1 MKKQLN
7 LATDKLIKKFDNQ
20 LRDILSADIRSA
32 KFARTKVLND
42 LGFSQ
47 PMAS

>member
-1 MKKQLN
+1 MKKQQN

-20 LRDILSADIRSA
+20 LRDILAADIRSA
-32 KFARTKVLND
+32 RFARTKVLND
-42 LGFSQ
+42 LDFHQ